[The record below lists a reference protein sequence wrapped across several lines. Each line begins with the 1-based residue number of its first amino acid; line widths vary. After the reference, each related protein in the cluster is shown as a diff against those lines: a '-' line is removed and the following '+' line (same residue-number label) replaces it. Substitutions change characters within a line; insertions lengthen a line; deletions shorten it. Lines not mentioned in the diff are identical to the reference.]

1 MSFFALW
8 IMGNIMQI
16 TWRRTSISLS
26 AMFSQNWLNPI
37 MQREIN
43 DGSVRRALPV
53 YSIATKSSPMMHHG
67 GLVMQ
72 SNIFQFRLFDIAD
85 IICKERKQ
93 FSDRYCFCLKDRPF
107 DFLGWGWVFSSG
119 RDFFYFFQ
127 ATESR
132 DMFFTVW
139 KPRYFFDDQKQVSFS
154 Q

>member
-1 MSFFALW
+1 MR
-8 IMGNIMQI
+8 I

-107 DFLGWGWVFSSG
+107 DFLWVGLGCFLGPRFFLFFSRQQKAGIRFS
-119 RDFFYFFQ
+119 Q
-127 ATESR
+127 CESQ
-132 DMFFTVW
+132 DIFSMT
-139 KPRYFFDDQKQVSFS
+139 QKQVSFF